1 MKNFKS
7 IEFFPDYCSS
17 GIWITD
23 EGKPDRYHVN
33 VEPQELIE
41 YGINLSDNL
50 RGKIRALNDAYDYFN
65 PQYYDDDNDDIKE
78 SDYNFMIKSIEK
90 DFIKEF
96 PQYKNKL
103 LSSCR

>member
-1 MKNFKS
+1 MKKFKS
-7 IEFFPDYCSS
+7 IEFFPDFSSS

-23 EGKPDRYHVN
+23 EGKQDRYHVN
-33 VEPQELIE
+33 IDPEQLNE

-50 RGKIRALNDAYDYFN
+50 KKKIKIMNEAYDYFL
-65 PQYYDDDNDDIKE
+65 DTKD
-78 SDYNFMIKSIEK
+78 SDFDFMIKSIEK

-103 LSSCR
+103 LTSCK